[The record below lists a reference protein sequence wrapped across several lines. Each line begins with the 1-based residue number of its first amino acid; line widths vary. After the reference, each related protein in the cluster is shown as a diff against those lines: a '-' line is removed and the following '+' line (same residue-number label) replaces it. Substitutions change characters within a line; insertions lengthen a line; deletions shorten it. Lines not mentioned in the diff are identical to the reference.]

1 MTAQA
6 EPREPETGQP
16 DRRYSPGTMR
26 RWSQRLL
33 VALLA
38 GGSIAALLADLYGVA
53 PMNLAFWSGSIP
65 AMAGLAVA
73 ASMPRVLPDVQ
84 ARIRVGAVAGAL
96 GTVGYDVVRV
106 PFALA
111 GQRVFAPIETY
122 GLLIADASAS
132 SGLTSTLGWLYH
144 LSNGVTFGI
153 AYAALAASRPW
164 PWGVVWAL
172 MLETVAVLSPF
183 ATRYGLSGHIAPIAI
198 AYMAHLFYGYPLGRL
213 ARDLDGTETAL
224 RRAGRHSVALT
235 LVLAVAAI
243 VAWQRPWHVPPGEH
257 AAAELSHGGSP
268 ATIVRS
274 DRFQP
279 EWLRIRAGGCALVDN
294 RSGQTY
300 TTAAGALPPKARG
313 TLCFDRPGVYRIRL
327 GARPYSGGFV
337 YVDARH

>member
-1 MTAQA
+1 VTAKA

-16 DRRYSPGTMR
+16 DRQSCPDALR

-38 GGSIAALLADLYGVA
+38 SGSIAALLADLYGVA
-53 PMNLAFWSGSIP
+53 PMNLVFWFASIP
-65 AMAGLAVA
+65 AMAGLAAA
-73 ASMPRVLPDVQ
+73 ASLPRVDPDIR
-84 ARIRVGAVAGAL
+84 ARIRVGAVAGVL
-96 GTVGYDVVRV
+96 GTIGYDVVRV

-122 GLLIADASAS
+122 GFLIADASAS

-153 AYAALAASRPW
+153 AYAALAARRPW

-172 MLETVAVLSPF
+172 ALETVAVLSPF
-183 ATRYGLSGHIAPIAI
+183 ATRYGLSGRVVPIAI

-213 ARDLDGTETAL
+213 ARDLDGTEAAL
-224 RRAGRHSVALT
+224 RRAGRHSVT
-235 LVLAVAAI
+235 LILVVAVAVI
-243 VAWQRPWHVPPGEH
+243 VVWQRPWHVSPWER
-257 AAAELSHGGSP
+257 AAAELSRSGTP

-279 EWLRIRAGGCALVDN
+279 EWLRIRARGCALVDN
-294 RSGQTY
+294 RSGRAY
-300 TTAAGALPPKARG
+300 TTSAGALPPKARS
-313 TLCFDRPGVYRIRL
+313 TLCFGQPGVYRIRL
-327 GARPYSGGFV
+327 GTRPYSGGFV